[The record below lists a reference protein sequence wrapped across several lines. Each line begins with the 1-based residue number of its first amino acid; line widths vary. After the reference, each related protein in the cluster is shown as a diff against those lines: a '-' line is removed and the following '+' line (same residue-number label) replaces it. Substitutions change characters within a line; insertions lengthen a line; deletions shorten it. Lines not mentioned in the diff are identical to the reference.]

1 MVDVDFGL
9 DLYKEMI
16 FGWSKNVWFKIFI
29 VKVSNWM
36 KYKNYV
42 CQKPLNYLTLFGL
55 SIKIEKNFSP
65 LNQ

>member
-1 MVDVDFGL
+1 
-9 DLYKEMI
+9 MI

-29 VKVSNWM
+29 VKVSNWL

-65 LNQ
+65 